1 MLRLLTAVGATFA
14 PSVPISGTWMF
25 DRHSAEEWDGALS
38 AFKAQGGRSVLAFG
52 AAPQR
57 MDAQAVRD
65 SALFAGCST
74 AALPDG
80 TAQHC
85 VDVALHALKA
95 RGAKLGAVLAL
106 NATTQYATAAMTP
119 CVGADIGEQHLPP
132 LGNATRLDEFWVA
145 VLPRRN
151 ATRTSAPAPA
161 GCALQPGDTADVAF
175 IVLPS
180 ARYTPSPAD
189 RLRLRVEAGVRN
201 GVDLF
206 LPMLALPH
214 RSAPDTWQVD
224 EVAVPAYAQ
233 LVTREALDVRQ
244 RFHSATAIRGVYQ
257 THEMVLSGTA
267 FWRAE
272 YGFYHQAARAVHA
285 VDPAL
290 LFVVSP
296 YWTVNKQDPS
306 NQTVQSTMTGLS
318 ALALTDVD
326 VVAPQEGRGTGKCAC
341 FNASTEAAVRI
352 ADVDPNL
359 ARYPNVNSSAT
370 FEEQFWASTS
380 ELFLCSRAA
389 VDAANA
395 HRAARGGRALQ
406 LWFNLEAFEHTTIN
420 PCGGGGGVDRTNASR
435 VERSWRLV
443 RDVGR
448 GVVDSLIA
456 FMWDP
461 FFTCTPRGYGNE
473 SLHDELMAAVALWG
487 GRRRGA

>member
-1 MLRLLTAVGATFA
+1 MLLMLLAAVSASFA
-14 PSVPISGTWMF
+14 PSVPIDGTWMF
-25 DRHSAEEWDGALS
+25 DRHSAEDWDGALS

-57 MDAQAVRD
+57 TDAQSVRD
-65 SALFAGCST
+65 SALFAGCAA
-74 AALPDG
+74 AALPG
-80 TAQHC
+80 STAQHC
-85 VDVALHALKA
+85 VDVALHALDA

-106 NATTQYATAAMTP
+106 NATTQYAAAAMTP
-119 CVGADIGEQHLPP
+119 CLGATNGEQHLPP

-151 ATRTSAPAPA
+151 ATARA
-161 GCALQPGDTADVAF
+161 GCALLPGDTADVAF
-175 IVLPS
+175 IVLPG

-214 RSAPDTWQVD
+214 RSAPNTWQVD
-224 EVAVPAYAQ
+224 EEALPAYVQ

-244 RFHSATAIRGVYQ
+244 RFLSAARGGGGGGDDVIRGVYQ
-257 THEMVLSGTA
+257 AHEMVLSGTA
-267 FWRAE
+267 FWRAQ
-272 YGFYHQAARAVHA
+272 YGFYDEAARAVHA
-285 VDPAL
+285 VSPAM

-306 NQTVQSTMTGLS
+306 NQTVQSTMVGLS

-326 VVAPQEGRGTGKCAC
+326 AVAPQEGRGTGKCAC
-341 FNASTEAAVRI
+341 FNASTEGALRI

-380 ELFLCSRAA
+380 ELFLRSRAA
-389 VDAANA
+389 VDAANVQ
-395 HRAARGGRALQ
+395 RAAGGGRALE

-420 PCGGGGGVDRTNASR
+420 PCGGSGGVDRTNASR

-443 RDVGR
+443 RDAGR

-461 FFTCTPRGYGNE
+461 FFTCAPRGYGNE
-473 SLHDELMAAVALWG
+473 SLHDELMG
-487 GRRRGA
+487 